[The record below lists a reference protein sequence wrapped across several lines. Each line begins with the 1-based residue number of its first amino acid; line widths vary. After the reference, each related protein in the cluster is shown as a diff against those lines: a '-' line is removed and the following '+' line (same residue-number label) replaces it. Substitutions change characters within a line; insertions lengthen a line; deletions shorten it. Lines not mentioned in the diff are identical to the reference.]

1 MLFRVLSEIIVCV
14 AASFERR
21 QQWLRRGDRSR
32 EERQKTLEELREREK
47 EKETPRET
55 SSQRD
60 GTITSYFSQRSDKT
74 PVILRVYGIDEQSAI
89 SGIDKRESNGIDK
102 QESNGI
108 DKHESNG
115 IDKHESLTTPCFEED
130 AKLVENMDPS
140 GSLSGTTDFFAA
152 MLRRVAAKDPE
163 SLRSLLASRPYLFH
177 LRFGEQSLADML
189 QTPPP
194 FSLTQY
200 SKSSDELAN
209 FMQTLTSTP
218 ELSLEVIPA
227 VGYLALLLR
236 TSQRVYQR
244 WIAEQSLL
252 PEAVQQ
258 CFLYCVRLAS
268 FFVASGNEYAQVL
281 LGEVL
286 GLLSAVAPD
295 RFAAMSR
302 EDGVQTQLS
311 EFDLARVMIKRFF
324 VKDLMGLP
332 RSEIQNRIAFT
343 VQSLLRFLQEKMDG
357 EAIEKLTSDRVLLLR
372 VAKEVR
378 EVERGE
384 E

>member
-21 QQWLRRGDRSR
+21 RQWLRRNDRSR
-32 EERQKTLEELREREK
+32 EEKQVTLEELREQGS

-60 GTITSYFSQRSDKT
+60 GTITSYFSQRNDKT
-74 PVILRVYGIDEQSAI
+74 PVILRIYGIDEQETFARIPS
-89 SGIDKRESNGIDK
+89 S
-102 QESNGI
+102 
-108 DKHESNG
+108 
-115 IDKHESLTTPCFEED
+115 CFEED
-130 AKLVENMDPS
+130 EKLVETMDPT
-140 GSLSGTTDFFAA
+140 GSLNGTTDFFAA
-152 MLRRVAAKDPE
+152 MLRRVAARDPE

-177 LRFGEQSLADML
+177 LRFGDQSLADML

-200 SKSSDELAN
+200 AKSSDELAD
-209 FMQTLTSTP
+209 FMRTLTSTP

-244 WIAEQSLL
+244 WVAEQPLL

-295 RFAAMSR
+295 RFAATSR
-302 EDGVQTQLS
+302 EDGVQPQLS

-332 RSEIQNRIAFT
+332 RSDIQNRIAFT
-343 VQSLLRFLQEKMDG
+343 VQSLLRFLQAKMDG
-357 EAIEKLTSDRVLLLR
+357 EGIEKLTSDRVLLLR
-372 VAKEVR
+372 VAKEV
-378 EVERGE
+378 GE
-384 E
+384 EWSGEE

>member
-1 MLFRVLSEIIVCV
+1 MFLDVLSETMLFRVLSEIIVCV

-21 QQWLRRGDRSR
+21 QQWLRTRR
-32 EERQKTLEELREREK
+32 EKPIAKQATLEELRQRESER
-47 EKETPRET
+47 ETPRET

-74 PVILRVYGIDEQSAI
+74 PVILRIYGIDEQEATTTHSSC
-89 SGIDKRESNGIDK
+89 SG
-102 QESNGI
+102 
-108 DKHESNG
+108 
-115 IDKHESLTTPCFEED
+115 FEED
-130 AKLVENMDPS
+130 ARLVENLDPT
-140 GSLSGTTDFFAA
+140 GSIDGTTDFFVA
-152 MLRRVAAKDPE
+152 MLRRVATQHPDSFK
-163 SLRSLLASRPYLFH
+163 SLLSSRPYLFH
-177 LRFGEQSLADML
+177 LRFGEQSIADML
-189 QTPPP
+189 QMPPP

-200 SKSSDELAN
+200 SKSSEELAS
-209 FMQTLTSTP
+209 FMRTLVSTP

-252 PEAVQQ
+252 PEVVQQ

-268 FFVASGNEYAQVL
+268 FFVASGNRYAQVL
-281 LGEVL
+281 LGEVI

-302 EDGVQTQLS
+302 EDSVQPQLS

-357 EAIEKLTSDRVLLLR
+357 EGIEKLTSDRVLLLR
-372 VAKEVR
+372 VAKEV
-378 EVERGE
+378 GE
-384 E
+384 ERECEE

>member
-89 SGIDKRESNGIDK
+89 S
-102 QESNGI
+102 GI

-200 SKSSDELAN
+200 SKSSDELAD

-302 EDGVQTQLS
+302 EDGVQPQLS